1 MIGLSTRIATVATCI
16 SLSGCAV
23 FMTPEERSENRYNA
37 AMSRSVV
44 NLCYG
49 VLVGG
54 SVYPEELRAVKERGV
69 DCLSPEIVSLV
80 NAKQQADAIKQSAPS
95 APAYPVRAPV
105 YPDYTPPKQT
115 TCRFIGNTMTCY

>member
-1 MIGLSTRIATVATCI
+1 MVSACI

-49 VLVGG
+49 ILVDGN
-54 SVYPEELRAVKERGV
+54 VYPEVLRAAKERGV
-69 DCLSPEIVSLV
+69 DCFSPEIVSLV

-105 YPDYTPPKQT
+105 YPAYTPPKQT
-115 TCRFIGNTMTCY
+115 TCSFIGNTMTCY